1 MSSYRERYAKAF
13 DRTAP
18 SVNSWFKRLYVVA
31 FNVYAW
37 FWIVREIL
45 WLHGTDWESYV
56 LWFFTTAGIYYFVF
70 DSKDIWFNGQEPYK
84 RWRKT

>member
-45 WLHGTDWESYV
+45 WHHGTDWESYV
-56 LWFFTTAGIYYFVF
+56 PVSYTHLTLPRSDVV
-70 DSKDIWFNGQEPYK
+70 
-84 RWRKT
+84 